1 MKSEKKRQNELNA
14 IKEESRQKLALTFYV
29 SLAVMCITVITAGI
43 IGAIVLI
50 PLKLGVFEED
60 SSYSRSVAI
69 VIVVAASILVGL
81 FISYFLSKVPLK
93 PINDAINSV
102 KKLASGDYS
111 ERIHFSK
118 ILSRHPDI
126 SGFADSFNTMAE
138 ELENTELL
146 RSDFI
151 NNFSHEFKT
160 PIVSIA
166 GFAKL
171 LKKGNLT
178 EEQKKEYLDI
188 IEEESLR
195 LSAMA
200 TNVLS
205 LTKIENQNI
214 LTNVIAFNLSEQ
226 IRNCVLLLE
235 NKWSKKNI
243 DMDVD
248 FDEYNIH
255 ANSEILKEVWINLID
270 NAIKFT
276 EEFGTIKIT
285 VKEEKEELTVKIS
298 NTGATIPPE
307 KIDRIFN
314 KFYQADEAHS
324 GMGNG
329 VGLAIVKKAVSLHS
343 GSVKV
348 ESGNEKTTFTVT
360 LPKFQSK

>member
-1 MKSEKKRQNELNA
+1 MSKRKDEKNNGL
-14 IKEESRQKLALTFYV
+14 KEEDRQRLALTFYV
-29 SLAVMCITVITAGI
+29 SLAVMCITVITA
-43 IGAIVLI
+43 AIVAVIVII
-50 PLKLGVFEED
+50 PVKLGVFDED

-69 VIVVAASILVGL
+69 LIVVAASVFVGL
-81 FISYFLSKVPLK
+81 FITYFLSKIPLR
-93 PINDAINSV
+93 PVNDVIRSV
-102 KKLASGDYS
+102 KKLAGGDYS

-118 ILSRHPDI
+118 TLSRHPDI
-126 SGFADSFNTMAE
+126 KGFADSFNSLAT
-138 ELENTELL
+138 ELENTEML

-171 LKKGNLT
+171 LKKGNLS
-178 EEQKKEYLDI
+178 EEQQKEYLNI

-195 LSAMA
+195 LSSMA
-200 TNVLS
+200 TNVLA
-205 LTKIENQNI
+205 LTKIENQSI
-214 LTNVIAFNLSEQ
+214 LTDVSRFNLSEQ

-235 NKWSKKNI
+235 SKWSKKNI

-248 FDEYNIH
+248 FDEFDIR

-276 EEFGTIKIT
+276 DDFGTIKIAISET
-285 VKEEKEELTVKIS
+285 DGKIS
-298 NTGATIPPE
+298 VRITNTGVTIPPE
-307 KIDRIFN
+307 KIERIFN

-324 GMGNG
+324 SMGNG

-343 GSVKV
+343 GKVSV
-348 ESGNEKTTFTVT
+348 ESGNEKTTFTVI
-360 LPKFQSK
+360 LPKEQKK